1 VVYESNFR
9 TDKTSSCKKGGKG
22 GSTSVYSSV
31 GEGDHVSG
39 EDYLFLWERN
49 ELFYLAESQLQSEV
63 YFIFFVVGA
72 ASVTSCVSVGDRLPL
87 FWELDITLKSLTT
100 LPFMSKCRTNFFF
113 FMAWYRCDGKS
124 IPHPETDKA

>member
-1 VVYESNFR
+1 MKITYFFGNVMNY
-9 TDKTSSCKKGGKG
+9 
-22 GSTSVYSSV
+22 
-31 GEGDHVSG
+31 
-39 EDYLFLWERN
+39 
-49 ELFYLAESQLQSEV
+49 FYLAESQLQSEV

-72 ASVTSCVSVGDRLPL
+72 VSVTSCVSVRDRLPL

-113 FMAWYRCDGKS
+113 FMALQRCDGKS